1 MEVQAVSPYE
11 PLGLLARQKPQRPG
25 LGSRPPVPPPQK
37 RPSRRPRA
45 NLLLGFIIG
54 AIFMGAASFLAVA
67 TQGGAWQPLPARWST
82 SEIGYLSDPDL
93 AGYVSAGM
101 QQWASASGLHPYPG
115 GGDIQVVFG
124 PLAPPILHGH
134 QSAQANVSFYGDA
147 ISFCEVRV
155 DREKWFALNEFGRQN
170 VLTHELGHC
179 LGLNHSDQPGVMMN
193 PTFYGFSSDDAAGIA
208 ALYPRTSLPTPAPIP
223 PTPTV
228 VPVTTTVVDQ
238 PPLVFQ
244 PGPAPVIPTVAAGA
258 ARAQAVSTSVALAPP
273 PAAAAQPPAP
283 RPFAGE
289 LAAGWSYVVWTGNAV
304 DSAACG
310 CDAVLLLEG
319 AAWRSWYASS
329 PEFLNTLDSLV
340 PGTAYWVFKQ

>member
-1 MEVQAVSPYE
+1 MQEQAVSPLA

-25 LGSRPPVPPPQK
+25 PSSRQPVPPPQK
-37 RPSRRPRA
+37 RPARRPRA
-45 NLLLGFIIG
+45 SLLYGFIIG

-67 TQGGAWQPLPARWST
+67 TQGSAWRPLPARWST
-82 SEIGYLSDPDL
+82 TEIGYLSDPDL
-93 AGYVSAGM
+93 AGYVAAGM
-101 QQWASASGLHPYPG
+101 QQWASASSLHPYAG

-124 PLAPPILHGH
+124 PLVPPILHGH

-155 DREKWFALNEFGRQN
+155 DREKWLALNEFGRQN

-179 LGLNHSDQPGVMMN
+179 LGLDHSDQPGVMMN

-208 ALYPRTSLPTPAPIP
+208 ALYPRTTLATPTPAPP
-223 PTPTV
+223 APTV
-228 VPVTTTVVDQ
+228 VPVPTTAVDQ

-244 PGPAPVIPTVAAGA
+244 PVHAPAVPTVAAGA
-258 ARAQAVSTSVALAPP
+258 ARAQAVSTSVPLVPP
-273 PAAAAQPPAP
+273 PAAAARPPVP

-289 LAAGWSYVVWTGNAV
+289 LAAGWSFVVWTGDA
-304 DSAACG
+304 AGPTACG

-319 AAWRSWYASS
+319 AAWRSWYAAS
-329 PEFLNTLDSLV
+329 PAFLNTLDSLV